1 MSQDSATW
9 QKGPFSGARKSVSVR
24 AGGAANG
31 EGLVRITPLQEGT
44 RAVTVAPVLD
54 GVDVREWLAGS
65 GDMLARL
72 RDEHG
77 AVLLR
82 GFAPL
87 EAAGFGD
94 LATALAGELR
104 DYDNRSTPR
113 QRVAGRVFTSTE
125 YPADQT
131 IPLHNEMSYS
141 DSWPT
146 MLFLTCLVPAAEGGE
161 TPIADSARVY
171 DRIPAD
177 TRERF
182 ERHGVMYVRNF
193 GHGMDLSWQ
202 EVFQTDDRAVVDAY
216 CAAHDIQAEWLGG
229 ERLRTRHVVQAS
241 VQARA
246 TGRTLW
252 FNQAHL
258 FHVSSLP
265 EAMERELRESFAE
278 DALPRNAL
286 YGDGTPLDPE
296 DLAQIRAAYVANE
309 IAFPWQAGDVILV
322 DNEQFA
328 HGRRPYSGA
337 RSVLVAMA

>member
-1 MSQDSATW
+1 MLTRTSGTGPSDRFTRARRSVAVSSQA
-9 QKGPFSGARKSVSVR
+9 
-24 AGGAANG
+24 
-31 EGLVRITPLQEGT
+31 LVRTAPLIEGT
-44 RAVTVAPVLD
+44 RAVCCTPAVPGLD
-54 GVDVREWLAGS
+54 AREWLSTS
-65 GDMLARL
+65 GPTLARL

-87 EAAGFGD
+87 DAAG
-94 LATALAGELR
+94 LAELVTGLDGGLR

-113 QRVAGRVFTSTE
+113 RRVDGNVFTSTE

-131 IPLHNEMSYS
+131 IPQHNEMSYA
-141 DSWPT
+141 DSWPAT
-146 MLFLTCLVPAAEGGE
+146 LFLTCVVPAATGGE
-161 TPIADSARVY
+161 TPVADSARVHA
-171 DRIPAD
+171 RLPLA

-202 EVFQTDDRAVVDAY
+202 EVFQTRDRAEVDAY
-216 CAAHDIQAEWLGG
+216 CARHGIEAQWLGG
-229 ERLRTRHVVQAS
+229 ERLRTRHVVQATLK
-241 VQARA
+241 ARA
-246 TGRTLW
+246 TGETVW

-265 EAMERELRESFAE
+265 AHVESELRANFAE
-278 DALPRNAL
+278 DELPRNAL

-296 DLAQIRAAYVANE
+296 DLAQVRAAYAAEE
-309 IAFPWQAGDVILV
+309 IALPWEAGDVMIV
-322 DNEQFA
+322 DNEQFS
-328 HGRRPYSGA
+328 HGRNPYSGD